1 MGPEIVSHFV
11 MHGKNVAETVKHML
25 LLLKKN
31 MKDQELSNLYLEA
44 IKRVS
49 HFWFLVISVCY
60 KTKFANILFSNIHL
74 TSRMIYGA

>member
-25 LLLKKN
+25 LLLKKT
-31 MKDQELSNLYLEA
+31 MKEQELSNLYLEA

-49 HFWFLVISVCY
+49 TVQSI
-60 KTKFANILFSNIHL
+60 KI
-74 TSRMIYGA
+74 